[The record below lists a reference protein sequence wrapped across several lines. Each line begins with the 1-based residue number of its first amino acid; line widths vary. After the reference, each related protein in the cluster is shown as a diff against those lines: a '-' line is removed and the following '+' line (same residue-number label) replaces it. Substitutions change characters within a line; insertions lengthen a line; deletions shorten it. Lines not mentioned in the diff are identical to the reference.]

1 MESNIKN
8 VNAQSSSNPS
18 AHKEEVKHFTLRLP
32 SSPDF
37 SGNENESTA
46 LTKLRAMKELLNG
59 ERYTIHALLC
69 DVVENAVLH
78 DHALPFPKSF
88 AIPTRASVERI
99 DLRLTQKQID
109 IVDALR
115 DRLKP
120 QLGIIDFREYYNRPD
135 VVRELLTLEFK
146 RVETLFQLKY
156 SPSDEH

>member
-8 VNAQSSSNPS
+8 VNAHSSSNPS
-18 AHKEEVKHFTLRLP
+18 AQKEEVKHFTLRLP

-37 SGNENESTA
+37 SGNEDESTG
-46 LTKLRAMKELLNG
+46 LTKLRAMTELLNG

-69 DVVENAVLH
+69 ELIENAVSH

-115 DRLKP
+115 DRIKP

-135 VVRELLTLEFK
+135 VVRELLTLELK
-146 RVETLFQLKY
+146 RVETLFKLKY
-156 SPSDEH
+156 PPPA